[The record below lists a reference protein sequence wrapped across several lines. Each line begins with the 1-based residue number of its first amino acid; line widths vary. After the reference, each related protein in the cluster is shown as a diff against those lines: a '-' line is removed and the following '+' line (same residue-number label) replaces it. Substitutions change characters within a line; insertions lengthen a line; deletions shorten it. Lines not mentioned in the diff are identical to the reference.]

1 MEGVVNR
8 DGCLVLMLKGLER
21 LLRGQT
27 FTVSLSLLEKESTEN
42 NEGASSRESKAW
54 ASTHHSLFLFMYLL
68 KLGLESHYTHIY
80 RSEAIKKLYLQG
92 THTHTHT
99 EQWSYLHLEGKGC
112 ELLYSCLLVH
122 VTVTVPYAHT
132 PHFPKHL
139 TCSSIYSLTTTL
151 HLHTHK

>member
-8 DGCLVLMLKGLER
+8 DGCLVLILKGLER

-92 THTHTHT
+92 THTHTHRAM
-99 EQWSYLHLEGKGC
+99 
-112 ELLYSCLLVH
+112 ELS
-122 VTVTVPYAHT
+122 T
-132 PHFPKHL
+132 
-139 TCSSIYSLTTTL
+139 S
-151 HLHTHK
+151 